1 MNDKLSRVIDANCN
15 RTREGLRVLEE
26 VGRFCIDNEDIFN
39 EIKILRHDFSTT
51 ESKIRILLKNTI
63 DNRDSLNDVGKQYIP
78 NLEGKRD
85 DISTLV
91 TANAKRV
98 EESLRVLEEFL
109 KLINKNNITEQIK
122 QMRFKTYTLE
132 QQIQNELKK

>member
-26 VGRFCIDNEDIFN
+26 IGRFWLDDKNVFN
-39 EIKILRHDFSTT
+39 EIKKTRHDFSKI
-51 ESKIRILLKNTI
+51 ESEIKISSKNI
-63 DNRDSLNDVGKQYIP
+63 IASRDSINDVGKQYIQ

-85 DISTLV
+85 NISSLV

-109 KLINKNNITEQIK
+109 KLIDKNNITQQIK
-122 QMRFKTYTLE
+122 QIRFKTYTLE
-132 QQIQNELKK
+132 KQIHDELKK